1 MTTAAPDVQA
11 APVPRTARRLP
22 ALRAGL
28 VLLVAVGVA
37 VVWRIGQGIIRD
49 GGDLHLQGGTVLTGA
64 IDPLL
69 TARVLLPVAVAGAV
83 VLWGPALA
91 RRLRW
96 PWLLAGSAVG
106 VAGWAVALA
115 LTSGWGRLAEPMA
128 SKHEYL
134 ADVGR
139 VHGFGSLV
147 STFLD
152 SVPVGSR
159 GQWATHVAGHPP
171 GALLSF
177 ALLHGVG
184 LGGAGWAAVLC
195 IAGGAAAV
203 PAVLVSVRAVA
214 DEAAARRVAPFAVLA
229 PTAVWVA
236 TSADAYF
243 AGVAAWGI
251 ALLALAARRNSP
263 LRALAG
269 GLLLGLSL
277 FLSFG
282 LAAAGLLAL
291 AVVLV
296 QARALGSV
304 GVARVLGAAAV
315 GVVVVFAVFALGGY
329 WWLDGIAVDA
339 QRVKD
344 GAAYADRIL
353 HLHYFYAANAAA
365 ALMAAGPAVV
375 AGLAGLRGRLLVLP
389 AAAVVAMAVS
399 DASGLVLGETERI
412 WLPFVVWMLPATA
425 TVPPR
430 SQRFWLAASALLA
443 IAVEVVVRS
452 PW

>member
-1 MTTAAPDVQA
+1 MTTTAPDVQA
-11 APVPRTARRLP
+11 APTQGRRLP
-22 ALRAGL
+22 GLRVGL
-28 VLLVAVGVA
+28 VVLVAVGVA
-37 VVWRIGQGIIRD
+37 AVWRAGRQILER
-49 GGDLHLQGGTVLTGA
+49 GGDLHLRGGAVLTGG

-69 TARVLLPVAVAGAV
+69 TARVLLPLAVAAAG

-96 PWLLAGSAVG
+96 AWLLTASAGGA
-106 VAGWAVALA
+106 ALWAVALA

-139 VHGFGSLV
+139 VHGFGSLL

-152 SVPVGSR
+152 SVPVGSP

-177 ALLHGVG
+177 ALLERIG
-184 LGGAGWAAVLC
+184 LGGAGWAAALC
-195 IAGGAAAV
+195 IAGGALTV
-203 PAVLVSVRAVA
+203 PAVLVTVRAVA
-214 DEAAARRVAPFAVLA
+214 EEAAARTVAPFAVLF
-229 PTAVWVA
+229 PGAVWVA

-243 AGVAAWGI
+243 AGVTAWGV

-263 LRALAG
+263 ARALAG

-282 LAAAGLLAL
+282 LVAAGLIAL
-291 AVVLV
+291 AAVLV
-296 QARALGSV
+296 QATALGWI

-315 GVVVVFAVFALGGY
+315 GVVAVVAVFTLGGY
-329 WWLDGIAVDA
+329 WWFDGIVVDA
-339 QRVKD
+339 QRVMD
-344 GAAYADRIL
+344 GAAYDDRVA
-353 HLHYFYAANAAA
+353 HAHYFLWSNAAA
-365 ALMAAGPAVV
+365 AAIAAGPAVV
-375 AGLAGLRGRLLVLP
+375 AGLAGLRGRLLFLP
-389 AAAVVAMAVS
+389 LAAIIGMAVS
-399 DASGLVLGETERI
+399 DGSGLVLGETERI
-412 WLPFVVWMLPATA
+412 WLPFVVWLLPATA
-425 TVPPR
+425 TLPPR
-430 SQRFWLAASALLA
+430 SQRFWLAVSALFA
-443 IAVEVVVRS
+443 IAVEIVVRS